1 MDSKVQGGDTTY
13 AMPNFGEL
21 PGFAEAARAFQ
32 HTGASTE
39 IPEPVLQLIASH
51 EPKISEKD
59 VESLINEVVSKSGLS
74 RSAPQ
79 IAEFIAEAL
88 SNVGAAR
95 AALSS
100 LREVGLRAADAAKA
114 EAGGDETPQQKMTRL
129 WAEIDEAEKK
139 IKGGLEQANEWGYIT
154 DEELQHHQASQ
165 KRADDLQAYA
175 DSLPEN
181 HPDKARATQAAAE
194 ATRAAAEEAQALGD
208 KAKDAAHRDGHPERV
223 DVLDTNV
230 SKPADVVIARTDE
243 IKDVVRLDI
252 EARRERTVTP
262 TQEVDRSAL
271 VVTEMQARPETATQ
285 QQDVAQAPAPRS
297 MYDAAPVNQE
307 VEPVRLA
314 VATVAEV
321 PTASPSTPV
330 TEAQRNAGASVTL

>member
-1 MDSKVQGGDTTY
+1 MVDSKVQGGDTTY

-95 AALSS
+95 TALSS

-129 WAEIDEAEKK
+129 WAEIQEIDKSQRQAIDDLYREGKISKETHDNAIAAINAADDHPVGSPEWKAAQTRVNTTVGAAADEAESHGADPSK
-139 IKGGLEQANEWGYIT
+139 INTIRDNNDKRSAST
-154 DEELQHHQASQ
+154 EEFLRTSASM
-165 KRADDLQAYA
+165 RSA
-175 DSLPEN
+175 E
-181 HPDKARATQAAAE
+181 RAE
-194 ATRAAAEEAQALGD
+194 AL
-208 KAKDAAHRDGHPERV
+208 
-223 DVLDTNV
+223 
-230 SKPADVVIARTDE
+230 
-243 IKDVVRLDI
+243 
-252 EARRERTVTP
+252 REHS
-262 TQEVDRSAL
+262 QEVDRSAL
-271 VVTEMQARPETATQ
+271 VHNDASQPTLMQAGPNDGTNLAASQPSNTISSMFDAQPAAQEQVPTRLIVASVTEA
-285 QQDVAQAPAPRS
+285 
-297 MYDAAPVNQE
+297 
-307 VEPVRLA
+307 
-314 VATVAEV
+314 
-321 PTASPSTPV
+321 PTASPATPAND
-330 TEAQRNAGASVTL
+330 AQRNTGASVTL